1 MPTLNQNG
9 LSKKIKR
16 SVRYSTKM
24 LYPKFLYLNK
34 VFNTALD
41 GPPRDTVSTIVIT
54 KLVIALGLPK
64 FRKNIIIGN

>member
-1 MPTLNQNG
+1 M
-9 LSKKIKR
+9 KR
-16 SVRYSTKM
+16 SARYSTKI

-34 VFNTALD
+34 VFNAVLD
-41 GPPRDTVSTIVIT
+41 GPLRDNVSIIVIT